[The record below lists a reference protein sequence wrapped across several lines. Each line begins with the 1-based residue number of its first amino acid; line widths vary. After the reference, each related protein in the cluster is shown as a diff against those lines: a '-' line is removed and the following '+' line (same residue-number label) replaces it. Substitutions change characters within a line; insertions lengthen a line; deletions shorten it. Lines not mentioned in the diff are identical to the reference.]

1 MINIIGHRG
10 AISYTPENTLSS
22 IKSIKNIN
30 NKWIEIDVILS
41 KDNIPIIFHDE
52 KLDRCTNLKGNV
64 YDYTLNEL
72 KKGDIY
78 YNGINEKIPTLL
90 EFINC
95 CNNLYV
101 NILLEVKNYNDN
113 DILVS
118 KITEILKNIEN
129 YKIDIIIC
137 SYNRNIIKLF
147 KNILPN
153 YKRSLIVDKIPN
165 DWEEFIKSNYCYSLN
180 LNPKLNDLKLIK
192 YCISKINCYFHV
204 INDINE
210 FINLYNLDIKGI
222 ITDYP
227 EKLININKK

>member
-41 KDNIPIIFHDE
+41 LDNIPIIFHDE

-118 KITEILKNIEN
+118 KIAEILKNIEN

-153 YKRSLIVDKIPN
+153 
-165 DWEEFIKSNYCYSLN
+165 DWEEFIKSNDCYSLN

-192 YCISKINCYFHV
+192 YCISKINSYFHV
-204 INDINE
+204 INDINDINE
-210 FINLYNLDIKGI
+210 FINLDIKGI